1 MTDLHPTPS
10 SAQHHQVPA
19 AASRTAAPVARQAAP
34 AAAPAPAAARAPAPS
49 TRAPA
54 GNTDTLAAEI
64 AELKLTIDGL
74 EKERDFYFNKLRDV
88 EVWGAYQCESP
99 W

>member
-1 MTDLHPTPS
+1 MVRQ
-10 SAQHHQVPA
+10 A
-19 AASRTAAPVARQAAP
+19 AAPVAA
-34 AAAPAPAAARAPAPS
+34 AAAPAARAPAAS

-54 GNTDTLAAEI
+54 ANTDALAAEI

-88 EVWGAYQCESP
+88 EVVLLFMPLPRG
-99 W
+99 